1 MVVSAARHTPPVPTY
16 EIDSEQTRFE
26 MGTRPG
32 IPGLSVRISGVTG
45 SFEATFVDGAV
56 DLTQPVHGEF
66 AMHVDELRAGNAFVT
81 AGVRQWLGREDGT
94 AVRGEVTE
102 VRARDDRRYDLL
114 MRIHLLDRTVPLKGT
129 GRVAIRPTGP
139 IEATGVTMCDP
150 RAFGV
155 PLPPLL
161 NLMVHVRWR
170 IVLTEAPA
178 P

>member
-1 MVVSAARHTPPVPTY
+1 MVARVRDILPGVTSYDIVS
-16 EIDSEQTRFE
+16 EETRFE

-32 IPGLSVRISGVTG
+32 IPGMSVRISGVTG
-45 SFEATFVDGAV
+45 TFDATIVGGAV
-56 DLTQPVHGEF
+56 DLDQPAHGEF
-66 AMHVDELRAGNAFVT
+66 TLHVDELRAGNAFVT

-114 MRIHLLDRTVPLKGT
+114 MRIHLLGRTVPLKGT
-129 GRVAIRPTGP
+129 GRLSVRPTGTL
-139 IEATGVTMCDP
+139 EATGVTMCDP

-155 PLPPLL
+155 PLPPLV

-170 IVLTEAPA
+170 LVLAES
-178 P
+178 